1 MEGAIIDNPE
11 QVAAEMR
18 DFRQD
23 RNAPLLGRAKND
35 RPVYPHQWV
44 ALYAGEVKAHADTYE
59 SRSSTKLTGRTSP
72 RGRTIIRYIDPN
84 PRTLIL

>member
-1 MEGAIIDNPE
+1 MAGAIIDNPK
-11 QVAAEMR
+11 QVAAELR
-18 DFRQD
+18 DFR
-23 RNAPLLGRAKND
+23 RTAMLLSSDGPRMID
-35 RPVYPHQWV
+35 LYPHQWV

-59 SRSSTKLTGRTSP
+59 SILDEIDRQNIP